1 MTINKLIGFKVRE
14 QEYFVN
20 YTGKFQ
26 HMGFEAVIQQS
37 GFKSLLSSL
46 KNM

>member
-14 QEYFVN
+14 QEYFV
-20 YTGKFQ
+20 K